1 MVIDT
6 IHRLHDFSLTYFT
19 KKLTMSGRK
28 LKLGIPAGSLQES
41 TAELFRRAGYNIKF
55 ASRSYFPTVDD
66 AEIEC
71 MLIRAQEM
79 ARYVENGI
87 LDAGITGH
95 DWVLETDANVHEV
108 CELVFSKVSR
118 RPVRWVL
125 CVPDDSPIK
134 TVQDLEGKSIATEAV
149 GLTTNYLKKHGV
161 AANVEF
167 SWGATEVKPPKL
179 ADAIVE
185 VTETGNSLQA
195 NNLRI
200 LDEVIQST
208 TRFIANPDRYA
219 DEWVKSKIDNIALML
234 ESCLAAEGKV
244 GLMLNVHREK
254 LDAVVDILPALQTPT
269 ISHLSD
275 PDWVAVNTIVEEKL
289 VRTAMPRLKVAGA
302 RGIVEYPI
310 SKIID

>member
-1 MVIDT
+1 
-6 IHRLHDFSLTYFT
+6 
-19 KKLTMSGRK
+19 MSDRV
-28 LKLGIPAGSLQES
+28 LKLGIPAGSLKDS

-55 ASRSYFPTVDD
+55 ASRSYFPTIDD
-66 AEIEC
+66 PEIEC

-95 DWVLETDANVHEV
+95 DWVLETNADVHEV

-125 CVPDDSPIK
+125 CVPNDSSIQ
-134 TVQDLEGKSIATEAV
+134 TVQDLEGCTIATEAV
-149 GLTTNYLKKHGV
+149 GLTTRYFEKHGV
-161 AANVEF
+161 NETVEF

-185 VTETGNSLQA
+185 VTETGSSLRA

-208 TRFIANPDRYA
+208 TRLIANPQAYQED
-219 DEWVKSKIDNIALML
+219 WVQTKIANIALML
-234 ESCLAAEGKV
+234 QSCLAAEGKV
-244 GLMLNVHREK
+244 GLMMNVHRAQ
-254 LDAVVDILPALQTPT
+254 LDTVVGILPALQTPT
-269 ISHLSD
+269 VSHLSD
-275 PDWVAVNTIVEEKL
+275 PDWIAVNTIVDEST
-289 VRTAMPRLKVAGA
+289 VRSAVPALKAAGA
-302 RGIVEYPI
+302 KGIVEYPI